1 MKIANI
7 GVIGCGTMGAG
18 IVQVCAQHG
27 YHVNVSEINQE
38 LLQKGLNTLNAN
50 LAKNVEKGKMSECDK
65 VNILNH
71 IQGTTDIKSLA
82 DCDLIIEAVIENL
95 RVKKN
100 IFSELDKFCADKT
113 ILATNTSGLSVT
125 DIAMATKRPEKVL
138 GLHFFN
144 PVVLMALIEIIPT
157 IRTNQDTLASC
168 LEFGKSLGKTVITTR
183 DSPGFI
189 VNRLVMP
196 SILDGIRMLED
207 GIANKEDIDKS
218 VQLGL
223 NHPIGPLALADLIG
237 LDVVFSIA
245 NSIYEES
252 KERQFA
258 PQFYSVKWLRRDGL
272 GERPVKDSTSIKANN
287 SDRQKI
293 QFGT

>member
-1 MKIANI
+1 
-7 GVIGCGTMGAG
+7 
-18 IVQVCAQHG
+18 
-27 YHVNVSEINQE
+27 
-38 LLQKGLNTLNAN
+38 
-50 LAKNVEKGKMSECDK
+50 
-65 VNILNH
+65 
-71 IQGTTDIKSLA
+71 
-82 DCDLIIEAVIENL
+82 
-95 RVKKN
+95 
-100 IFSELDKFCADKT
+100 
-113 ILATNTSGLSVT
+113 
-125 DIAMATKRPEKVL
+125 
-138 GLHFFN
+138 
-144 PVVLMALIEIIPT
+144 MALIEIIPT

-207 GIANKEDIDKS
+207 GISNKEDIDKS

-258 PQFYSVKWLRRDGL
+258 PPILLRKMVTAGWLGRKTGKGFY
-272 GERPVKDSTSIKANN
+272 EY
-287 SDRQKI
+287 
-293 QFGT
+293 